1 MVVPHFV
8 AEFEISMYCAY
19 YAFLFFNRSLFESFS
34 PQCAVFTIL
43 LIFIIGPFSRLQ
55 CFPDLSDFQPLTPA
69 SLSLFSTHRRSCV
82 KLNSDLHAWLPPNPS
97 SSSLCLPSLSFINTF
112 IICPA
117 ALFVS
122 SVFCPPRFPARLLLL
137 TARYAAEQRQHP
149 NPSPAKLRPFWLL
162 LLFSA
167 AVTKEWL
174 P

>member
-1 MVVPHFV
+1 M
-8 AEFEISMYCAY
+8 
-19 YAFLFFNRSLFESFS
+19 LFFNCSLFERFS

-43 LIFIIGPFSRLQ
+43 LIFLIRPFSRSQ
-55 CFPDLSDFQPLTPA
+55 CFPDLLDFQPLTLA
-69 SLSLFSTHRRSCV
+69 SLSLFYTHRRSCV

-97 SSSLCLPSLSFINTF
+97 YSSLCLPSLSFINTF

-162 LLFSA
+162 LLFST
-167 AVTKEWL
+167 AVTKECL
-174 P
+174 PWRERLS

>member
-1 MVVPHFV
+1 
-8 AEFEISMYCAY
+8 MYCQCY
-19 YAFLFFNRSLFESFS
+19 CVFF
-34 PQCAVFTIL
+34 AVPCLRGVLHSVLSYSTIL
-43 LIFIIGPFSRLQ
+43 LIFLMGPFCSAQ
-55 CFPDLSDFQPLTPA
+55 YFPDLSAFQPLA
-69 SLSLFSTHRRSCV
+69 SLSLSCTHHCSSV

-167 AVTKEWL
+167 VMTKE
-174 P
+174 